1 MKLAERLKSD
11 PVARARAARW
21 AIGAVGGLLA
31 FHLVFG
37 DMGLVAGARQN
48 ANLARLGAEVR
59 TLEAESGSLKKEVE
73 GLTKDPFRI
82 EALAREQLG
91 LARPGEIIFLFPD
104 SRESADATRP
114 AAR

>member
-1 MKLAERLKSD
+1 MNVADRLKD
-11 PVARARAARW
+11 PAARARATRW
-21 AIGAVGGLLA
+21 GLGALGGILV

-37 DMGLVAGARQN
+37 DMGLIAGARQRS
-48 ANLARLGAEVR
+48 NLARLGEEVR
-59 TLEAESGSLKKEVE
+59 GLEADNAALRKEVD

-91 LARPGEIIFLFPD
+91 LARPGEIILLFPA
-104 SRESADATRP
+104 SRESGDAARP

>member
-1 MKLAERLKSD
+1 MKIAERLKD
-11 PVARARAARW
+11 PVARARATRW
-21 AIGAVGGLLA
+21 GLGAIGGLLA

-37 DMGLVAGARQN
+37 DMGLVAGSRQRG
-48 ANLARLGAEVR
+48 NLARLGAEALS
-59 TLEAESGSLKKEVE
+59 LEAESAALKKEVE

-104 SRESADATRP
+104 SRESGD
-114 AAR
+114 AARPPAR

>member
-1 MKLAERLKSD
+1 MSLADRVKD

-21 AIGAVGGLLA
+21 AIGAVGGVLA

-37 DMGLVAGARQN
+37 AMGLVAGSRQRGQ
-48 ANLARLGAEVR
+48 LTRLGEEVR
-59 TLEAESGSLKKEVE
+59 SLEAEQAALKQEVE

-104 SRESADATRP
+104 SRESGAATRSAP
-114 AAR
+114 R

>member
-1 MKLAERLKSD
+1 MNLAERLRND

-21 AIGAVGGLLA
+21 GLGALGVLVA

-37 DMGLVAGARQN
+37 NMGLVRGARQR
-48 ANLARLGAEVR
+48 ATLARLGDEALS
-59 TLEAESGSLKKEVE
+59 LEAESAALKKEVE

-104 SRESADATRP
+104 SREGGEGARP

>member
-1 MKLAERLKSD
+1 MSLAERFKDS
-11 PVARARAARW
+11 PAARARAARW
-21 AIGAVGGLLA
+21 ALGAVGGLLA

-37 DMGLVAGARQN
+37 DMGLVRGARQR
-48 ANLARLGAEVR
+48 ATLARLGEETLA
-59 TLEAESGSLKKEVE
+59 LEAETAALKREVE

-104 SRESADATRP
+104 SREAAETTIHP
-114 AAR
+114 AR

>member
-1 MKLAERLKSD
+1 MNVSERLKD
-11 PVARARAARW
+11 PVARSRALRW
-21 AIGAVGGLLA
+21 ALGALGGILA

-37 DMGLVAGARQN
+37 DMGLVAGTRQR
-48 ANLARLGAEVR
+48 ATLARLGEEAR
-59 TLEAESGSLKKEVE
+59 TLAAEQAALKKEVD

-104 SRESADATRP
+104 NRESDDARP
-114 AAR
+114 TAR

>member
-1 MKLAERLKSD
+1 MKVSDRLKD

-21 AIGAVGGLLA
+21 AAGALGGLLA

-37 DMGLVAGARQN
+37 DMGLVAGARQR
-48 ANLARLGAEVR
+48 ANLARLGGEAKALGAE
-59 TLEAESGSLKKEVE
+59 TEALKREVE

-104 SRESADATRP
+104 SRETSDP
-114 AAR
+114 AKAPAR